1 MKVNTRDENRQSK
14 SMIQWTPLTYHIF
27 YVVIK
32 VRAIRLAG
40 NFEPPSEV
48 QMVVLISFHF
58 NPIIYF
64 FIADLPIVSLQFGTI
79 LKPDSIK
86 EGDDIYFECIVEAR
100 PAVSQIEWYLNVS
113 IQKLVHVL
121 FNKVKNITPKGSEIQ
136 DRPKKFEIV
145 QILNS

>member
-1 MKVNTRDENRQSK
+1 M
-14 SMIQWTPLTYHIF
+14 
-27 YVVIK
+27 
-32 VRAIRLAG
+32 AG
-40 NFEPPSEV
+40 NFEQPSEV

-58 NPIIYF
+58 IAIIYF

-113 IQKLVHVL
+113 I
-121 FNKVKNITPKGSEIQ
+121 
-136 DRPKKFEIV
+136 
-145 QILNS
+145 